1 MIRGMARLRV
11 WGFVAA
17 IVAVGSTAMPV
28 QAQQVDEARIRKL
41 EAEIRAI
48 QRKVF
53 PGGEGRFFTPET
65 GGQTGTSGPTLTPST
80 TATTDMLA
88 RLDSMEAQLKQLTS
102 QVETNSNAISKL
114 TTREIALEPKVVPAV
129 SPGMGTA
136 SMTAPGSTS
145 GAIATTP
152 PAVSA
157 PKPSAERIAAVQ
169 AITKPATGDA
179 GEDEYTYG
187 FRLWDAKFYPEAIQ
201 QLNSY
206 VTKYPSHARIS
217 YGRNLLGRAYLD
229 AGKPRDA
236 ATWFLKNYQGDK
248 QGARA
253 GDSLLY
259 LAESMI
265 AANDTNRACIALAEF
280 GDTYPALAA
289 GRLKSDYEANR
300 KKVTCK

>member
-1 MIRGMARLRV
+1 MSRGMARLRV
-11 WGFVAA
+11 WGLAAA
-17 IVAVGSTAMPV
+17 IVVAGSTALPV

-41 EAEIRAI
+41 ESEIAAL

-53 PGGEGRFFTPET
+53 PGGAGRFFTPET
-65 GGQTGTSGPTLTPST
+65 GGQTGTTGPTLTPST

-88 RLDSMEAQLKQLTS
+88 RLDAMEAQLKQLTS
-102 QVETNSNAISKL
+102 QVETNSDGLAKL
-114 TTREIALEPKVVPAV
+114 TARVSALEPKVAPSVT
-129 SPGMGTA
+129 PGATSATPGTGTA
-136 SMTAPGSTS
+136 AV
-145 GAIATTP
+145 TTKP
-152 PAVSA
+152 PTVSA

-179 GEDEYTYG
+179 GEDEYNYG
-187 FRLWDAKFYPEAIQ
+187 YRLWEAKFYPEAIQ
-201 QLNSY
+201 QLNGY

-229 AGKPRDA
+229 EGKPREA

-259 LAESMI
+259 LAQSMI
-265 AANDTNRACIALAEF
+265 ATGDTNRACIALAEF

-289 GRLKSDYEANR
+289 GRLKTDYEANR